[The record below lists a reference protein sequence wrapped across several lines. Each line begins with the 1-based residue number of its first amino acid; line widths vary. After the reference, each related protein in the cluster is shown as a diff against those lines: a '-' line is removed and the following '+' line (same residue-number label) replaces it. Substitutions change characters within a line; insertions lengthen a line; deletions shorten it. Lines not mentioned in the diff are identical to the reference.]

1 MSSAYKNKT
10 MQEQQQYDIR
20 AKFYA
25 LLNKRWG
32 YHLLF
37 WIVMYLSFSAFDAAI
52 SDYKLLRALKNQI
65 PHFATYIAIVYLN
78 LHYLIPRYLSKKQF
92 LPYLGLL
99 LLASLIITPFKIMYL
114 YHRFENEPSVQAQL
128 VNQLNIAF
136 IPTFLMGLLST
147 LLKITTD
154 WFRNLREKQELIT
167 RNMQSE
173 LRFLRSQI
181 NPHFLFNTLNN
192 LYALTIK
199 KSDLAPEIVLKLSEM
214 MRYMLYECNE
224 KKVPLANEIAYIKN
238 YLDLEKLRKHK
249 NLHIQFQVEGSPEK
263 KKITPLLFIPLIEN
277 AFKHGLSQHT
287 KEGFI
292 HILMRIEHDALSFR
306 IENSKE
312 TSPETEQN
320 RTKMKK
326 SGGIGLKNVRRRLQL
341 LYPGKHKLLI
351 RNRPETF
358 VVDLHLIL

>member
-1 MSSAYKNKT
+1 M
-10 MQEQQQYDIR
+10 QQQQRQHDIR

-37 WIVMYLSFSAFDAAI
+37 WIVMYLFFSAFDAAI
-52 SDYKLLRALKNQI
+52 SDYKLLSALKNQI
-65 PHFATYIAIVYLN
+65 PHFIAYIAIVYLN
-78 LHYLIPRYLSKKQF
+78 LQYLIPRYLSKKQF

-114 YHRFENEPSVQAQL
+114 YQQFKNEPVIQAQL
-128 VNQLNIAF
+128 INQLNIAF

-154 WFRNLREKQELIT
+154 WFRNLRERQELIT
-167 RNMQSE
+167 QNMQSE

-224 KKVPLANEIAYIKN
+224 KEVPLANEIAYIKN

-249 NLHIQFQVEGSPEK
+249 NLHIRFDVEGSPEN
-263 KKITPLLFIPLIEN
+263 KKITPLLFIPFIEN

-287 KEGFI
+287 REGFI
-292 HILMRIEHDALSFR
+292 HILMRIEKDLLSFR

-312 TSPETEQN
+312 PSLKSGQTQHEI
-320 RTKMKK
+320 KK

-351 RNRPETF
+351 RNRPKVF
-358 VVDLHLIL
+358 IVDLHLIL